1 MKNVQVLNTNIIE
14 ISQAKIDS
22 TAKEV
27 TMLVHKIN
35 SVNENGLDFLK
46 EYTEIA
52 MKSLIN
58 KPVVC
63 KYKETIDDL
72 GGHEH
77 VVDKKTG
84 KIIELNTIPIGTITD
99 VWVGSVSEDD
109 GMEALFAKATL
120 WSYKYPKIL
129 DVIERNFKEG
139 ICASSVEV
147 EIHKY
152 NDDASQ
158 EYRYGIDFTYLSNC
172 LLGQSTS
179 PADIDA
185 GVLNISD
192 KEIAQAVKH
201 DLEINNES
209 KGGHTLSEVFNKGID
224 INYHSIEVNALKLS
238 NVSTQIYNILN
249 PLNPQNNSRQY
260 NYYIRDVYVGHV
272 ICESERDYTELWKIP
287 YSITNDQVVI
297 SSQDEWVKGSI
308 GFIPEGVNLDDL
320 QSQVVELNDKILKLQ
335 EEVKS
340 SMTIEEL
347 QVELSTKE
355 NEIAEFKAKVD
366 DLEQKVTELNETIV
380 SQESTKKELE
390 VKVTELNS
398 SIEELSNYKEQVET
412 AEKEA
417 KVKEINEKYSKLLPE
432 DVMKA
437 DATQS
442 LINELKVTEL
452 NELVVNEVA
461 KQKQDIEVNEK
472 GDSDVTISSKKPED
486 LLPNDVKTK
495 YGLSI

>member
-1 MKNVQVLNTNIIE
+1 MKNVQVLSTNIIE
-14 ISQAKIDS
+14 ISQAKTDT
-22 TAKEV
+22 TAKEII
-27 TMLVHKIN
+27 MLVHKVN

-46 EYTEIA
+46 EYTETA

-58 KPVVC
+58 KPIVC
-63 KYKETIDDL
+63 KYKDNIDDL

-77 VVDKKTG
+77 VVDNKTG

-99 VWVGSVSEDD
+99 VWIEKISEDD
-109 GMEALFAKATL
+109 DTEALFAKATL

-129 DVIERNFKEG
+129 EVIERNFKVG
-139 ICASSVEV
+139 ICTSSVEV
-147 EIHKY
+147 EVHKY
-152 NDDASQ
+152 NDEASQ

-179 PADIDA
+179 PADNDA
-185 GVLNISD
+185 GVMSISD
-192 KEIAQAVKH
+192 KEIAQAIKH
-201 DLEINNES
+201 DLEINNDKE
-209 KGGHTLSEVFNKGID
+209 GGVIVPEVFNKGID
-224 INYHSIEVNALKLS
+224 INYHGIEVSALKLS

-260 NYYIRDVYVGHV
+260 NYYIRDVYVGYV

-297 SSQDEWVKGSI
+297 SSQDKWIKGSI
-308 GFIPEGVNLDDL
+308 GFIPDGVSLDDL
-320 QSQVVELNDKILKLQ
+320 QSQVIELNNEITKLQ

-340 SMTIEEL
+340 NMNNEEL
-347 QVELSTKE
+347 QAELSTKE
-355 NEIAEFKAKVD
+355 AEIAEFIIKVD
-366 DLEQKVTELNETIV
+366 DLEKKVKELSETIV

-398 SIEELSNYKEQVET
+398 SIDELSKYKEQVET

-417 KVKEINEKYSKLLPE
+417 KVKEINEKYSKLLPDE
-432 DVMKA
+432 VMNA
-437 DATQS
+437 ETTQS
-442 LINELKVTEL
+442 LINELNVTEL

-461 KQKQDIEVNEK
+461 KQKNEIEVNQK
-472 GDSDVTISSKKPED
+472 GDSDVLISSKQPEN
-486 LLPNDVKTK
+486 LLPSDIVSK
-495 YGLSI
+495 YELSI